1 MESKQQELIDKL
13 LELCDSFVSQAYV
26 ITDGLKVS
34 AIVLDK
40 KIAEFL
46 CKQMRKQYNTDAWVY
61 LAIPQAIEYAFSCGR
76 EYAFEELRQAQK
88 ADKPVDCSA
97 TGEKNAEDSELRTS
111 DVQQEA
117 KQD

>member
-1 MESKQQELIDKL
+1 MDSKQQELINKL
-13 LELCDSFVSQAYV
+13 LEVCDSFVSQAYV

-46 CKQMRKQYNTDAWVY
+46 CKELRKRYNTDAWVY
-61 LAIPQAIEYAFSCGR
+61 LPIPSAIEYAFSCGR
-76 EYAFEELRQAQK
+76 EYAFEELRQVQK

-97 TGEKNAEDSELRTS
+97 TGEKNAEDSEFRAS
-111 DVQQEA
+111 DVQPEA